1 LIDWLK
7 GLPWAKRLVW
17 SGDSSLYCSSVTR
30 KELFSKPGLS
40 DSERKR
46 IVRLL
51 HHIRVLEVDAV
62 IAAAASELLQKYTHT
77 PLQVYDALVAATAWT
92 KRLPLINTMPLSR
105 KSNWCPLKI
114 WFENNAATLQ
124 DIYASRKSK
133 AEPPA
138 LGWY

>member
-1 LIDWLK
+1 MASVSYLVDTDILIDWLK

-17 SGDSSLYCSSVTR
+17 SGDSSLYGSSVTR

-62 IAAAASELLQKYTHT
+62 IAAAASELLQKYANT
-77 PLQVYDALVAATAWT
+77 PLQVHDALVAATAWT
-92 KRLPLINTMPLSR
+92 KHLPLLTRND
-105 KSNWCPLKI
+105 KH
-114 WFENNAATLQ
+114 
-124 DIYASRKSK
+124 YAFIEEIELVSIEDVIS
-133 AEPPA
+133 E
-138 LGWY
+138 

>member
-1 LIDWLK
+1 MASVSYLVDTDILIDWLK

-17 SGDSSLYCSSVTR
+17 SGDSSVYCSSVTR

-62 IAAAASELLQKYTHT
+62 IAAAASELLQKYAHT
-77 PLQVYDALVAATAWT
+77 PLQVHDALVAATAWT
-92 KRLPLINTMPLSR
+92 KHLPLLTRNDKHYAFIEEIELVSIEGVMP
-105 KSNWCPLKI
+105 
-114 WFENNAATLQ
+114 E
-124 DIYASRKSK
+124 
-133 AEPPA
+133 
-138 LGWY
+138 